1 MEASIVFMADF
12 VTDDGFGIGN
22 TFLMPSEALFKF
34 TLIYIKSVLQYPKG
48 RKRNS
53 EEKTHSEWKE
63 TRFCIM

>member
-1 MEASIVFMADF
+1 MTSIVFTALVLQKLADF

-48 RKRNS
+48 RKRN
-53 EEKTHSEWKE
+53 
-63 TRFCIM
+63 R